1 MTNANLLFSHIL
13 LYVSANWV
21 FWVAKCFV
29 VWPRSNDSLWQYG
42 NLPCHGLSPVSYFS
56 WFQWVWTT
64 HGGEKQ
70 QSAKNGLL
78 RINWF
83 RYSFSLLSCV
93 CLVGS
98 SAWNLLEHGLS
109 PRNSVWWVKV
119 ANRSLTLSDRHLLE
133 QYKGAP
139 VAVDEERKLSR
150 GRKEVVNAWSWRWV
164 VVRH

>member
-1 MTNANLLFSHIL
+1 MPTGCSG
-13 LYVSANWV
+13 WP
-21 FWVAKCFV
+21 KCFV
-29 VWPRSNDSLWQYG
+29 VWPRSNDGSWQYG

-64 HGGEKQ
+64 HRGEKQ
-70 QSAKNGLL
+70 QSAENGLL

-98 SAWNLLEHGLS
+98 SAWNLLEHVLS

-119 ANRSLTLSDRHLLE
+119 ASRSLALSDRHLLG

-139 VAVDEERKLSR
+139 VAVYDEETVKWPQGGGLCLVLKMSSSMKLTIPLFKHS
-150 GRKEVVNAWSWRWV
+150 GNIIG
-164 VVRH
+164 